1 MAPSL
6 KAVVEQE
13 VVRDKD
19 KIIAANDDAAV
30 QQVAA
35 EIAQRTDNW
44 GLTDDKFSYR
54 VVVAVLGVVVVIV
67 TLTYSLY
74 AFFPPAKGNLPL
86 PLPDAL
92 ISLGSAAVGALA
104 GLLAPTPRKT

>member
-6 KAVVEQE
+6 KDVVEQE

-19 KIIAANDDAAV
+19 KIIAASDDTAV

-35 EIAQRTDNW
+35 DIAQRADNW

-54 VVVAVLGVVVVIV
+54 AVIVVLGIVVVIV
-67 TLTYSLY
+67 TVTYSLF
-74 AFFPPAKGNLPL
+74 AFFPPARGELPL